1 MQRRLLQVLAVTVV
15 VALADAGYRLSPQDD
30 HASGSRTVV
39 GDEVV
44 QSFRV
49 GTTAVDSAGAL
60 VDAAVRRGASTANV
74 VVTPYRSGDLDDGAV
89 ERAGTA
95 FEPGDVTVTVADTY
109 E

>member
-1 MQRRLLQVLAVTVV
+1 VLPVTVV
-15 VALADAGYRLSPQDD
+15 VALADASYRLSPQYDR
-30 HASGSRTVV
+30 ANGSWTVV

-49 GTTAVDSAGAL
+49 ETTAVGSAGAL
-60 VDAAVRRGASTANV
+60 VDAAVRGGASAANV
-74 VVTPYRSGDLDDGAV
+74 VVTPYRSNDLDDGTV

-95 FEPGDVTVTVADTY
+95 FEPGDVTVTVAYTY